1 MAAERIDVRALIKK
15 AADVLDEDYFQM
27 AAVEA
32 AVAELIEAD
41 KEYDAALEAVNML
54 HHRAAGDHVGFLNH
68 KIGTEARLKA
78 AKERR
83 AAALARMG
91 EGA

>member
-32 AVAELIEAD
+32 AVAELLEAD
-41 KEYDAALEAVNML
+41 KEYDAALTSWDALLV
-54 HHRAAGDHVGFLNH
+54 
-68 KIGTEARLKA
+68 TA
-78 AKERR
+78 AKQRR